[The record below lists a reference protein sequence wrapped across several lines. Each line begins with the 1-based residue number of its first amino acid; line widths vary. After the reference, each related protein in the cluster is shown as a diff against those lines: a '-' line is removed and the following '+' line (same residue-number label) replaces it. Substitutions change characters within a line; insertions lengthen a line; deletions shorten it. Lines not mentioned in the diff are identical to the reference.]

1 MTPHL
6 HHPDPDPDLDREP
19 SPAGLTVGDAVAVAT
34 TVRFGAP
41 GRCPVCGEP
50 GFLDYVDLKRGV
62 SDSSCKSCR
71 VTWNYARASDGTA
84 VPLDA

>member
-1 MTPHL
+1 MTRHL
-6 HHPDPDPDLDREP
+6 HHPDHDLDTEP
-19 SPAGLTVGDAVAVAT
+19 SPAGLTVADAVAVAT

-62 SDSSCKSCR
+62 SDSSCRNCR
-71 VTWNYARASDGTA
+71 VTWNYARAEDGTA